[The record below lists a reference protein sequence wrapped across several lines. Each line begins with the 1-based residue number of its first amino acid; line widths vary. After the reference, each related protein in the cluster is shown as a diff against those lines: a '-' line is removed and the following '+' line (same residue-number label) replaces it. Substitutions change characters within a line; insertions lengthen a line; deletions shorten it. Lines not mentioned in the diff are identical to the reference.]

1 VATRIPTARIVFSS
15 FLQPLLGNWRR
26 RIEGRSGSVSRPLA
40 HVEPNAV
47 REIWPVFLAF
57 LFRVTQSGLVVK
69 KVEAIIKPF
78 KREDVKQA
86 LTEIGITGMTVS
98 EVRASDAKRAIRKP
112 IAVANT
118 QSIFLPS

>member
-1 VATRIPTARIVFSS
+1 
-15 FLQPLLGNWRR
+15 
-26 RIEGRSGSVSRPLA
+26 
-40 HVEPNAV
+40 
-47 REIWPVFLAF
+47 
-57 LFRVTQSGLVVK
+57 VK
-69 KVEAIIKPF
+69 KLEAIIKPF